1 MDTIAAIA
9 TPLGTGAVG
18 IIRLSGESALEI
30 AARVFSP
37 YKLNSLKDAVPYMMY
52 LGRLDC
58 GGVKD
63 RALAVFFRAP
73 ASYTGEDMVELHCH
87 GGATLL
93 GHVLNG
99 LLSLGA
105 RIADRGEFTRRAFL
119 NGKMDLSDAEGVIDM
134 INGESAAAVN
144 AGYRLATGG
153 TSAAVRALT
162 APLLDVIA
170 HMEAALDYPE
180 EMEEES
186 RLAAKPVINALIEKT
201 RALLLTCRR
210 GSIVKNGITAAIVGE
225 TNVGKSSLLNA
236 LAGRE
241 RAIVTEIAGTTRDSI
256 EESVE
261 WRGVTLRFIDTAGI
275 RESADPVESL
285 GIRRSRNIAS
295 SSDIVLLVSDRS
307 RPNNAKKSELLK
319 DVDEKTPVI
328 EVVNKSDLMPKKK
341 SSGFSISAKTGEN
354 VDALKDKIVETV
366 LGENIDAS
374 GELITSLRHKEALER
389 ALTSLISAKENF
401 DAVPAE
407 CTLLDLRAAYTAF
420 GEITGDTADEK
431 IIDTIFSKFCLGK

>member
-18 IIRLSGESALEI
+18 IIRLSGENALEI

-37 YKLNSLKDAVPYMMY
+37 YKLNSLKDAEPYMMY

-73 ASYTGEDMVELHCH
+73 ASYTGEDMVEFHCH
-87 GGATLL
+87 GGAALL

-186 RLAAKPVINALIEKT
+186 RLAAKPVIDALIEKT

-295 SSDIVLLVSDRS
+295 SSDIVLLVSDGS

-319 DVDEKTPVI
+319 NVDEKTPVI
-328 EVVNKSDLMPKKK
+328 EVVNKSDIMPKKK
-341 SSGFSISAKTGEN
+341 SSGFLISAKTGEN
-354 VDALKDKIVETV
+354 IDALKDKIVETV

-407 CTLLDLRAAYTAF
+407 CTLLDLRAAYSAF

-431 IIDTIFSKFCLGK
+431 IIDTIFAKFCLGK

>member
-18 IIRLSGESALEI
+18 IIRLSGENALEI

-87 GGATLL
+87 GGAALL

-186 RLAAKPVINALIEKT
+186 RLAAKPVIDALIEKT

-285 GIRRSRNIAS
+285 GIKRSRNIAS
-295 SSDIVLLVSDRS
+295 SSDIVLLVSDGS

-319 DVDEKTPVI
+319 NVDEKTPVI
-328 EVVNKSDLMPKKK
+328 EVVNKSDLVPKKK
-341 SSGFSISAKTGEN
+341 SSGFLISAKTGEN
-354 VDALKDKIVETV
+354 IDALKDKIVETV

-407 CTLLDLRAAYTAF
+407 CTLLDLRAAYSAF

-431 IIDTIFSKFCLGK
+431 IIDTIFAKFCLGK

>member
-37 YKLNSLKDAVPYMMY
+37 YKLTSLKDAAPYMMY

-73 ASYTGEDMVELHCH
+73 ASYTGEDMVEFHCH
-87 GGATLL
+87 GGAALL

-186 RLAAKPVINALIEKT
+186 RLAAKPVIDALIEKT

-275 RESADPVESL
+275 RESSDPVESL

-295 SSDIVLLVSDRS
+295 SSDIVLLVSDGS

-319 DVDEKTPVI
+319 DVNEKTPVI

-341 SSGFSISAKTGEN
+341 SSGFLISAKTGEN
-354 VDALKDKIVETV
+354 IDALKDKIVETV

-407 CTLLDLRAAYTAF
+407 CTLLDLRAAYSAF

>member
-18 IIRLSGESALEI
+18 IIRLSGENALEI

-73 ASYTGEDMVELHCH
+73 ASYTGEDMVEFHCH
-87 GGATLL
+87 GGAALL

-119 NGKMDLSDAEGVIDM
+119 NGKMDLSDAEGVVDM

-186 RLAAKPVINALIEKT
+186 RLAAKPVIDALIEKT

-295 SSDIVLLVSDRS
+295 SSDIVLLVSDGS
-307 RPNNAKKSELLK
+307 RPYNAKKSELLK
-319 DVDEKTPVI
+319 NIDEKTPVI
-328 EVVNKSDLMPKKK
+328 EVVNKSDLVPKKK
-341 SSGFSISAKTGEN
+341 SSGFLISAKTGEN
-354 VDALKDKIVETV
+354 IDALKDKIVETV
-366 LGENIDAS
+366 LGKNIDAS

-407 CTLLDLRAAYTAF
+407 CTLLDLRAAYSAF

>member
-18 IIRLSGESALEI
+18 IIRLSGENALEI

-73 ASYTGEDMVELHCH
+73 ASYTGEDMVEFHCH
-87 GGATLL
+87 GGAALL

-186 RLAAKPVINALIEKT
+186 RLAAKPVIDALIEKT

-275 RESADPVESL
+275 RESSDPVESL

-295 SSDIVLLVSDRS
+295 SSDIVLLVSDGS

-319 DVDEKTPVI
+319 DVDKKTPVI
-328 EVVNKSDLMPKKK
+328 EVVNKSDIMPKKK

-407 CTLLDLRAAYTAF
+407 CTLLDLRAAYSAF

>member
-18 IIRLSGESALEI
+18 IIRLSGENALEI

-73 ASYTGEDMVELHCH
+73 ASYTGEDMVEFHCH
-87 GGATLL
+87 GGAALL

-186 RLAAKPVINALIEKT
+186 RLAAKPVIDALIEKT

-295 SSDIVLLVSDRS
+295 SSDIVLLVSDGS

-319 DVDEKTPVI
+319 NIDEKTPVI
-328 EVVNKSDLMPKKK
+328 EVVNKSDLMPTKK
-341 SSGFSISAKTGEN
+341 SSGFLISAKTGEN
-354 VDALKDKIVETV
+354 IDALKDKIVETV

-407 CTLLDLRAAYTAF
+407 CTLLDLRAAYSAF

-431 IIDTIFSKFCLGK
+431 IIYTIFSKFCLGK

>member
-18 IIRLSGESALEI
+18 IIRLSGENALEI

-37 YKLNSLKDAVPYMMY
+37 YKLNSLKDAEPYMMY

-73 ASYTGEDMVELHCH
+73 ASYTGEDMVEFHCH
-87 GGATLL
+87 GGAALL

-99 LLSLGA
+99 FLSLGA

-186 RLAAKPVINALIEKT
+186 RLAAKPVIDALIEKT

-275 RESADPVESL
+275 RESSDPVESL

-295 SSDIVLLVSDRS
+295 SSDIVLLVSDGS

-319 DVDEKTPVI
+319 DMDKKTPVI

-407 CTLLDLRAAYTAF
+407 CTLLDLRAAYSAF

>member
-87 GGATLL
+87 GGAALL

-186 RLAAKPVINALIEKT
+186 RLAAKPVIDALIEKT

-295 SSDIVLLVSDRS
+295 SSDIVLLVSDGS

-389 ALTSLISAKENF
+389 ALTSLVSAKENF

-407 CTLLDLRAAYTAF
+407 CTLLDLRAAYSAF

>member
-18 IIRLSGESALEI
+18 IIRLSGENALEI

-73 ASYTGEDMVELHCH
+73 ASYTGEDMVEFHCH
-87 GGATLL
+87 GGAALL

-186 RLAAKPVINALIEKT
+186 RLAAKPVIDALIEKT

-295 SSDIVLLVSDRS
+295 SSDIVLLVSDGS

-319 DVDEKTPVI
+319 DVDKKTPVI

-341 SSGFSISAKTGEN
+341 SSGFLISAKTGEN
-354 VDALKDKIVETV
+354 IDALKDKIVETV

-407 CTLLDLRAAYTAF
+407 CTLLDLRAAYSAF

>member
-18 IIRLSGESALEI
+18 IIRLSGENALEI

-87 GGATLL
+87 GGAALL

-186 RLAAKPVINALIEKT
+186 RLAAKPVIDALIEKT

-295 SSDIVLLVSDRS
+295 SSDIVLLVSDGS

-319 DVDEKTPVI
+319 NVDEKTPVI
-328 EVVNKSDLMPKKK
+328 EVVNKSDLVPKKK
-341 SSGFSISAKTGEN
+341 SSGFLISAKTGEN
-354 VDALKDKIVETV
+354 IDALKDKIVETV

-407 CTLLDLRAAYTAF
+407 CTLLDLRAAYSAF

-431 IIDTIFSKFCLGK
+431 IIDTIFAKFCLGK

>member
-87 GGATLL
+87 GGAALL

-186 RLAAKPVINALIEKT
+186 RLAAKPVIDALIEKT

-295 SSDIVLLVSDRS
+295 SSDIVLLVSDGS

-319 DVDEKTPVI
+319 NVDEKTPVI
-328 EVVNKSDLMPKKK
+328 EVVNKSDLMPKTK

-389 ALTSLISAKENF
+389 ALTSLVSAKENF

-407 CTLLDLRAAYTAF
+407 CTLLDLRAAYSAF

>member
-73 ASYTGEDMVELHCH
+73 ASYTGEDMVEFHCH
-87 GGATLL
+87 GGAALL

-186 RLAAKPVINALIEKT
+186 RLTAKPVIDALIEKT

-261 WRGVTLRFIDTAGI
+261 WRSVTLRFIDTAGI

-295 SSDIVLLVSDRS
+295 SSDIVLLVSDGS

-319 DVDEKTPVI
+319 NVDEKTPVI
-328 EVVNKSDLMPKKK
+328 EVVNKSDIMPKKK
-341 SSGFSISAKTGEN
+341 SSGFLISAKTGEN

-374 GELITSLRHKEALER
+374 GELITSLRHKETLER

-407 CTLLDLRAAYTAF
+407 CTLLDLRAAYSAF

>member
-73 ASYTGEDMVELHCH
+73 ASYTGEDMVEFHCH
-87 GGATLL
+87 GGAALL

-186 RLAAKPVINALIEKT
+186 RLAAKPVIDALIEKT

-285 GIRRSRNIAS
+285 GIRRSHSIAS
-295 SSDIVLLVSDRS
+295 SSDIVLLVSDGS

-319 DVDEKTPVI
+319 NIDEKTPVI

-341 SSGFSISAKTGEN
+341 SSGFLISAKTGEN
-354 VDALKDKIVETV
+354 IDALKDKIVEAV
-366 LGENIDAS
+366 LGKNIDAS

-407 CTLLDLRAAYTAF
+407 CTLLDLRAAYSAF

>member
-1 MDTIAAIA
+1 
-9 TPLGTGAVG
+9 
-18 IIRLSGESALEI
+18 
-30 AARVFSP
+30 
-37 YKLNSLKDAVPYMMY
+37 
-52 LGRLDC
+52 
-58 GGVKD
+58 
-63 RALAVFFRAP
+63 
-73 ASYTGEDMVELHCH
+73 
-87 GGATLL
+87 
-93 GHVLNG
+93 
-99 LLSLGA
+99 
-105 RIADRGEFTRRAFL
+105 
-119 NGKMDLSDAEGVIDM
+119 M

-186 RLAAKPVINALIEKT
+186 RLAAKPVIDALIEKT

-295 SSDIVLLVSDRS
+295 SSDIVLLVSDGS

-319 DVDEKTPVI
+319 NIDEKTPVI

-354 VDALKDKIVETV
+354 IDALKDKIVETV

-389 ALTSLISAKENF
+389 ALTSLVSAKEHF

-407 CTLLDLRAAYTAF
+407 CTLLDLRAAYSAF

>member
-18 IIRLSGESALEI
+18 IIRLSGENALEI

-63 RALAVFFRAP
+63 RALVVFFRAP

-87 GGATLL
+87 GGAALL

-186 RLAAKPVINALIEKT
+186 RLAAKPVIDALIEKT

-285 GIRRSRNIAS
+285 GIRRSRDIAS
-295 SSDIVLLVSDRS
+295 SSDIVLLVSDGS

-319 DVDEKTPVI
+319 NVDEKTPVI
-328 EVVNKSDLMPKKK
+328 EVVNKSDIMPKKK

-354 VDALKDKIVETV
+354 IDALKDKIVETV

-407 CTLLDLRAAYTAF
+407 CTLLDLRAAYSAF

>member
-18 IIRLSGESALEI
+18 IIRLSGENALEI

-93 GHVLNG
+93 GRVLNG

-186 RLAAKPVINALIEKT
+186 RLAAKPVIDALIEKT

-275 RESADPVESL
+275 RESSDPVESL

-295 SSDIVLLVSDRS
+295 SSDIVLLVSDGS

-407 CTLLDLRAAYTAF
+407 CTLLDLRAAYSAF

>member
-18 IIRLSGESALEI
+18 IIRLSGENALEI

-73 ASYTGEDMVELHCH
+73 ASYTGEDMVEFHCH
-87 GGATLL
+87 GGAALL

-186 RLAAKPVINALIEKT
+186 RLAAKPVIDALIEKT

-275 RESADPVESL
+275 RESSDPVESL

-295 SSDIVLLVSDRS
+295 SSDIVLLVSDGS

-354 VDALKDKIVETV
+354 IDALKDKIVETV

-407 CTLLDLRAAYTAF
+407 CTLLDLRAAYSAF

-431 IIDTIFSKFCLGK
+431 IIDTIFAKFCLGK

>member
-18 IIRLSGESALEI
+18 IIRLSGENALEI

-87 GGATLL
+87 GGAALL

-186 RLAAKPVINALIEKT
+186 RLAAKPVIDALIEKT

-295 SSDIVLLVSDRS
+295 SSDIVLLVSDGS

-354 VDALKDKIVETV
+354 IDALKDKIVETV

-407 CTLLDLRAAYTAF
+407 CTLLDLRAAYSAF

-431 IIDTIFSKFCLGK
+431 IIDTIFAKFCLGK

>member
-18 IIRLSGESALEI
+18 IIRLSGENALEI

-73 ASYTGEDMVELHCH
+73 ASYTGEDMVEFHCH
-87 GGATLL
+87 GGAALL

-186 RLAAKPVINALIEKT
+186 RLAAKPVIDALIEKT

-275 RESADPVESL
+275 RETW
-285 GIRRSRNIAS
+285 
-295 SSDIVLLVSDRS
+295 VS
-307 RPNNAKKSELLK
+307 
-319 DVDEKTPVI
+319 T
-328 EVVNKSDLMPKKK
+328 
-341 SSGFSISAKTGEN
+341 T
-354 VDALKDKIVETV
+354 
-366 LGENIDAS
+366 
-374 GELITSLRHKEALER
+374 
-389 ALTSLISAKENF
+389 
-401 DAVPAE
+401 
-407 CTLLDLRAAYTAF
+407 
-420 GEITGDTADEK
+420 
-431 IIDTIFSKFCLGK
+431 

>member
-18 IIRLSGESALEI
+18 IIRLSGENALEI

-73 ASYTGEDMVELHCH
+73 ASYTGEDMVEFHCH
-87 GGATLL
+87 GGAALL

-186 RLAAKPVINALIEKT
+186 RLAAKPVIDALIEKT

-275 RESADPVESL
+275 RESSDPVESL
-285 GIRRSRNIAS
+285 GIRRSRDIAS
-295 SSDIVLLVSDRS
+295 SSDIVLLVSDGS

-319 DVDEKTPVI
+319 NVDEKTPVI
-328 EVVNKSDLMPKKK
+328 EVVNKSDIMPKKK
-341 SSGFSISAKTGEN
+341 SSGFLISAKTGEN
-354 VDALKDKIVETV
+354 IDALKDKIVETV

-407 CTLLDLRAAYTAF
+407 CTLLDLRAAYSAF

>member
-18 IIRLSGESALEI
+18 IIRLSGENALEI

-87 GGATLL
+87 GGAALL

-186 RLAAKPVINALIEKT
+186 RLAAKPVIDALIEKT

-275 RESADPVESL
+275 RESSDPVESL

-295 SSDIVLLVSDRS
+295 SSDIVLLVSDGS

-319 DVDEKTPVI
+319 DVDKKTPVI
-328 EVVNKSDLMPKKK
+328 EVVNKSDIMPKKK

-407 CTLLDLRAAYTAF
+407 CTLLDLRAAYSAF

>member
-73 ASYTGEDMVELHCH
+73 ASYTGEDMVEFHCH
-87 GGATLL
+87 GGAALL

-186 RLAAKPVINALIEKT
+186 RLAAKPVIDALIEKT

-275 RESADPVESL
+275 RESSDPVESL

-295 SSDIVLLVSDRS
+295 SSDIVLLVSDGS

-319 DVDEKTPVI
+319 NIDEKTPVI
-328 EVVNKSDLMPKKK
+328 EVVNKSDLVPKKK

-354 VDALKDKIVETV
+354 IDALKDKIVETV

-407 CTLLDLRAAYTAF
+407 CTLLDLRAAYSAF

>member
-73 ASYTGEDMVELHCH
+73 ASYTGEDMVEFHCH
-87 GGATLL
+87 GGAALL

-186 RLAAKPVINALIEKT
+186 RLAAKPVIDALIEKT

-295 SSDIVLLVSDRS
+295 SSDIVLLVSDGS

-319 DVDEKTPVI
+319 NIDEKTPVI
-328 EVVNKSDLMPKKK
+328 EVVNKSDIMPKKK

-354 VDALKDKIVETV
+354 IDALKDKIVETV

-407 CTLLDLRAAYTAF
+407 CTLLDLRAAYSAF

-431 IIDTIFSKFCLGK
+431 IIDTIFAKFCLGK

>member
-18 IIRLSGESALEI
+18 IIRLSGENALEI

-73 ASYTGEDMVELHCH
+73 ASYTGEDMVEFHCH
-87 GGATLL
+87 GGAALL

-134 INGESAAAVN
+134 INGESAAAVT

-186 RLAAKPVINALIEKT
+186 RLAAKPVIDALIEKT

-275 RESADPVESL
+275 RESSDPVESL

-295 SSDIVLLVSDRS
+295 SSDIVLLVSDGS

-354 VDALKDKIVETV
+354 IDALKDKIVETV

-407 CTLLDLRAAYTAF
+407 CTLLDLRAAYSAF

-431 IIDTIFSKFCLGK
+431 IIDTIFAKFCLGK

>member
-18 IIRLSGESALEI
+18 IIRLSGEDALEI

-87 GGATLL
+87 GGAALL

-186 RLAAKPVINALIEKT
+186 RLAAKPVIDALIEKT

-275 RESADPVESL
+275 RESSDPVESL

-295 SSDIVLLVSDRS
+295 SSDIVLLVSDGS

-319 DVDEKTPVI
+319 DVDKKTPVI

-407 CTLLDLRAAYTAF
+407 CTLLDLRAAYSAF

>member
-18 IIRLSGESALEI
+18 IIRLSGENALEI

-73 ASYTGEDMVELHCH
+73 ASYTGEDMVEFHCH
-87 GGATLL
+87 GGAALL

-186 RLAAKPVINALIEKT
+186 RLAAKPVIDALIEKT

-285 GIRRSRNIAS
+285 GIRRSRDIAS
-295 SSDIVLLVSDRS
+295 SSDIVLLVSDGS

-319 DVDEKTPVI
+319 NVDKKTPVI
-328 EVVNKSDLMPKKK
+328 EVVNKSDIMPKKK

-407 CTLLDLRAAYTAF
+407 CTLLDLRAAYSAF

>member
-87 GGATLL
+87 GGAALL

-186 RLAAKPVINALIEKT
+186 RLAAKPVIDALIEKT

-295 SSDIVLLVSDRS
+295 SSDIVLLVSDGS

-341 SSGFSISAKTGEN
+341 SSGFLISAKTGEN

-407 CTLLDLRAAYTAF
+407 CTLLDLRAAYSAF

-431 IIDTIFSKFCLGK
+431 IIDTIFAKFCLGK

>member
-18 IIRLSGESALEI
+18 IIRLSGENALEI

-37 YKLNSLKDAVPYMMY
+37 YKLNSLKDAEPYMMY

-73 ASYTGEDMVELHCH
+73 ASYTGEDMVEFHCH
-87 GGATLL
+87 GGAALL

-186 RLAAKPVINALIEKT
+186 RLTAKPVIDALIEKT

-261 WRGVTLRFIDTAGI
+261 WSGVTLRFIDTAGI

-295 SSDIVLLVSDRS
+295 SSDIVLLVSDGS

-328 EVVNKSDLMPKKK
+328 EVVNKSDLMPKTK

-354 VDALKDKIVETV
+354 IDALKDKIVETV

-407 CTLLDLRAAYTAF
+407 CTLLDLRAAYSAF

-431 IIDTIFSKFCLGK
+431 IIDTIFAKFCLGK

>member
-73 ASYTGEDMVELHCH
+73 ASYTGEDMVEFHCH
-87 GGATLL
+87 GGAALL

-186 RLAAKPVINALIEKT
+186 RLAAKPVIDALIEKT

-275 RESADPVESL
+275 RESSDPVESL
-285 GIRRSRNIAS
+285 GIKRSRNIAS
-295 SSDIVLLVSDRS
+295 SSDIVLLVSDGS

-319 DVDEKTPVI
+319 NIDEKTPVI

-354 VDALKDKIVETV
+354 IDALKDKIVETV

-389 ALTSLISAKENF
+389 ALTSLVSAKEHF

-407 CTLLDLRAAYTAF
+407 CTLLDLRAAYSAF

>member
-73 ASYTGEDMVELHCH
+73 ASYTGEDMVEFHCH
-87 GGATLL
+87 GGAALL

-186 RLAAKPVINALIEKT
+186 RLAAKPVIDALIEKT

-295 SSDIVLLVSDRS
+295 SSDIVLLVSDGS

-328 EVVNKSDLMPKKK
+328 EVVNKSDIMPKKK

-354 VDALKDKIVETV
+354 IDALKDKIVETV

-407 CTLLDLRAAYTAF
+407 CTLLDLRAAYSAF

-431 IIDTIFSKFCLGK
+431 IIDTIFAKFCLGK

>member
-73 ASYTGEDMVELHCH
+73 ASYTGEDMVEFHCH
-87 GGATLL
+87 GGAALL

-186 RLAAKPVINALIEKT
+186 RLTAKPVIDALIEKT

-261 WRGVTLRFIDTAGI
+261 WRSVTLRFIDTAGI

-285 GIRRSRNIAS
+285 GIRRSRDIAS
-295 SSDIVLLVSDRS
+295 SSDIVLLVSDGS

-319 DVDEKTPVI
+319 NVDEKTPVI
-328 EVVNKSDLMPKKK
+328 EVVNKSDIMPKKK
-341 SSGFSISAKTGEN
+341 SSGFLISAKTGEN

-374 GELITSLRHKEALER
+374 GELITSLRHKETLER

-407 CTLLDLRAAYTAF
+407 CTLLDLRAAYSAF

>member
-87 GGATLL
+87 GGAALL

-186 RLAAKPVINALIEKT
+186 RLAAKPVIDALIEKT

-295 SSDIVLLVSDRS
+295 SSDIVLLVSDGS

-354 VDALKDKIVETV
+354 IDALKDKIVETV

-389 ALTSLISAKENF
+389 ALTSLVSAKENF

-407 CTLLDLRAAYTAF
+407 CTLLDLRAAYSAF

-431 IIDTIFSKFCLGK
+431 IIDTIFAKFCLGK

>member
-18 IIRLSGESALEI
+18 IIRLSGENALEI

-37 YKLNSLKDAVPYMMY
+37 YKLNSLKDAEPYMMY

-87 GGATLL
+87 GGAALL

-186 RLAAKPVINALIEKT
+186 RLAAKPVIDALIEKT

-295 SSDIVLLVSDRS
+295 SSDIVLLVSDGS

-319 DVDEKTPVI
+319 NVDEKTPVI
-328 EVVNKSDLMPKKK
+328 EVVNKSDIMPKKK

-354 VDALKDKIVETV
+354 IDALKDKIVETV

-407 CTLLDLRAAYTAF
+407 CTLLDLRAAYSAF

-431 IIDTIFSKFCLGK
+431 IIDTIFAKFCLGK

>member
-18 IIRLSGESALEI
+18 IIRLSGENALEI

-87 GGATLL
+87 GGAALL

-186 RLAAKPVINALIEKT
+186 RLAAKPVIDALIEKT

-295 SSDIVLLVSDRS
+295 SSDIVLLVSDGS
-307 RPNNAKKSELLK
+307 RPYNAKKSELLK
-319 DVDEKTPVI
+319 NVDEKTPVI
-328 EVVNKSDLMPKKK
+328 EVVNKSDLMLKKK
-341 SSGFSISAKTGEN
+341 SSGFLISAKTGEN
-354 VDALKDKIVETV
+354 IDALKDKIVETV

-407 CTLLDLRAAYTAF
+407 CTLLDLRAAYSAF

>member
-18 IIRLSGESALEI
+18 IIRLSGENALEI

-37 YKLNSLKDAVPYMMY
+37 YKLNSLKDAEPYMMY

-87 GGATLL
+87 GGAALL

-186 RLAAKPVINALIEKT
+186 RLAAKPVIDALIEKT

-275 RESADPVESL
+275 RESSDPVESL

-295 SSDIVLLVSDRS
+295 SSDIVLLVSDGS

-319 DVDEKTPVI
+319 DVDKKTPVI

-407 CTLLDLRAAYTAF
+407 CTLLDLRAAYSAF